1 MTRHLKKHAL
11 ATEDARDDPLGDGTS
26 AAPSRFVWGKKIEKK
41 IRDGADVASL
51 TAAAHAMRAAE
62 RLDEIET
69 IKRRRE
75 AREAEREAREA
86 EAAAAAR
93 EKAVAEGADLE
104 AKEEAFHLDQ
114 AKRRAAA
121 RVAGGRA
128 GLADVLAKELHLLV
142 PPWSL
147 GPEATPPHVA
157 LADLK
162 SSDLRDVVDDVRGW
176 AELDREPRSAGWWAA
191 AGELA
196 SAALAAAEAREGGGG
211 GAAPP
216 PPSRDIVT
224 ATAAAAAAGAGLH
237 PSVATDVAG
246 LLTGKSLAALEELEE
261 GVKATLSTGDAPD
274 PDFWACVLRALA
286 PAKAAAWLSEAHA
299 SLVEGA
305 ARAAEA
311 AGGGGGFD
319 DDGGAAPA
327 AAPAAPAAARAPSR
341 SPSPAPPPRP
351 DPNADGALSPPPAS
365 DADVAAALAAGA
377 AALTADADARLLAR
391 SRAAARYAAA
401 AALAAAGGAEGGAA
415 RPLADDDADVLYAQL
430 LAASG
435 GTAAPRDATTVDDAR
450 LRAAAAAAMGDAGE
464 AGDAPFTGD
473 ATGDAAAA
481 TYWWHARY
489 RPRKPTYLNRVHTGY
504 DWNRYNSAHYDTDN
518 PPPKVVKGYKFNIF
532 YPDLIDKS
540 VPPQYSVERDPAAG
554 PQAETVLLRFS
565 AGPPY
570 EDVVFRIDNREWEHA
585 RRHGF
590 RCAFERGMLQLYFN
604 FKRQRY
610 RR

>member
-51 TAAAHAMRAAE
+51 TAAAHATRAAE

-147 GPEATPPHVA
+147 APEATPPHAA
-157 LADLK
+157 LADLTA
-162 SSDLRDVVDDVRGW
+162 SDLRDVVDDVRGW

-211 GAAPP
+211 GGGAPP

-224 ATAAAAAAGAGLH
+224 ATAAAAASGAGLH

-246 LLTGKSLAALEELEE
+246 LLAGKSLAALEELEA
-261 GVKATLSTGDAPD
+261 GVKATLATGEAPD

-305 ARAAEA
+305 ARAADA
-311 AGGGGGFD
+311 AGGGFD
-319 DDGGAAPA
+319 DDGGAAP
-327 AAPAAPAAARAPSR
+327 PAVPAEAAAARSPSR

-365 DADVAAALAAGA
+365 DADVDAALAAGA
-377 AALTADADARLLAR
+377 ASLTADADARLLAR
-391 SRAAARYAAA
+391 ARAAARYAAA
-401 AALAAAGGAEGGAA
+401 AALATAGGAGGAA
-415 RPLADDDADVLYAQL
+415 SRHIADDDADVLYAQL

-435 GTAAPRDATTVDDAR
+435 ATAPRDATTVDDAR

-540 VPPQYSVERDPAAG
+540 APPRYSVERDPAAG

-570 EDVVFRIDNREWEHA
+570 EDVVFRIVNREWEHA